1 MNRMDLLYKIT
12 KFLEG
17 INFEWKLENT
27 DFDSNPKTVLLSKN
41 GLKKE
46 FEVDEHGEVLLGEA

>member
-1 MNRMDLLYKIT
+1 MDLLYKIT